1 MTKSSLETRNA
12 ILQAACELFGEYGF
26 NAVSTRMIADKAG
39 VNLAGIHYHFHSK
52 GGLYEEALKAA
63 HSLEEP
69 LSIDR
74 LLEEM
79 PDLFD
84 TPAGKSH
91 AIYRIVTD
99 YFRRQPLKVESWRRN
114 ILFRE
119 LLDPSEYYL
128 KIHETYNIKASQ
140 SMLDLY
146 FTLVPDGN
154 LADACA
160 WISYPVSQVI
170 FYISSNVLNK
180 KLLDEV
186 TLDNLYRS
194 VIKTTI
200 RAMILLLD
208 LPIPALLQQ
217 NSVPRSGSANNQAN
231 EFETDLTN
239 LTKN

>member
-1 MTKSSLETRNA
+1 MAKSSLETRSA
-12 ILQAACELFGEYGF
+12 ILNAACELFGEYGF
-26 NAVSTRMIADKAG
+26 DAVSTRMIADKAG
-39 VNLAGIHYHFHSK
+39 VNLGGIHYHFGSK
-52 GGLYEEALKAA
+52 GGLYEEVLRAA
-63 HSLEEP
+63 HSLETP
-69 LSIDR
+69 LSLER

-79 PDLFD
+79 PDLLD

-99 YFRRQPLKVESWRRN
+99 YFRRQPLKVNSWRRN

-128 KIHETYNIKASQ
+128 KIHEAYNIKATE

-146 FTLVPDGN
+146 FTLVPNGD

-160 WISYPVSQVI
+160 WISYPVSQAI
-170 FYISSNVLNK
+170 FYMSAGALNK
-180 KLLDEV
+180 KVIDEV

-194 VIKTTI
+194 VIKMTI

-208 LPIPALLQQ
+208 LPIPALLQ
-217 NSVPRSGSANNQAN
+217 NPTSNI
-231 EFETDLTN
+231 
-239 LTKN
+239 